1 MRKMFPF
8 FNFLYKKKE
17 KSNRLNE
24 TAKMNFF
31 VVLVGIVSNI
41 ITQSKEII
49 IQRVT
54 SQREGHVLHTRQQ
67 CVYRETSSKTSSIFL
82 FKINPQRC
90 KFNFNF
96 IGVKYYFN
104 RKNWSNIGHFHL
116 QKRTKQKKIT
126 KKSFR

>member
-1 MRKMFPF
+1 MFPF

-82 FKINPQRC
+82 IQNKSPKMQISISISLALSTISIEKIGRTSAIFIC
-90 KFNFNF
+90 KREQN
-96 IGVKYYFN
+96 K
-104 RKNWSNIGHFHL
+104 RKSP
-116 QKRTKQKKIT
+116 KKAFD
-126 KKSFR
+126 S